1 MIKRRNMGMQVLL
14 MIITL
19 GIYGI
24 YWFYVTSKE
33 MVEYKRLDG
42 SPGFWTVLSLI
53 PFVNLYAAYKQG
65 EAVEALTDGSVN
77 RWIIFILWLVFSP
90 AVWFITQTE
99 LNKRDLLNPRRCRN
113 QHAWKTNHDST
124 KNVNTD
130 PARVDPVAPGPPNWT
145 KSRTLI

>member
-42 SPGFWTVLSLI
+42 SPGFWTVLFLI
-53 PFVNLYAAYKQG
+53 PFVNLYADYKQG
-65 EAVEALTDGSVN
+65 EAVEALTEGSTN

-99 LNKRDLLNPRRCRN
+99 LNKR
-113 QHAWKTNHDST
+113 ASE
-124 KNVNTD
+124 
-130 PARVDPVAPGPPNWT
+130 PA
-145 KSRTLI
+145 

>member
-1 MIKRRNMGMQVLL
+1 MIKRRNMVVQVFL

-33 MVEYKRLDG
+33 MIEHKGLDG
-42 SPGFWTVLSLI
+42 SPGLWTVLSLI
-53 PFVNLYAAYKQG
+53 PLVNLYAEYKQG

-90 AVWFITQTE
+90 AVWFIVQTE
-99 LNKRDLLNPRRCRN
+99 LNKR
-113 QHAWKTNHDST
+113 AT
-124 KNVNTD
+124 
-130 PARVDPVAPGPPNWT
+130 
-145 KSRTLI
+145 